1 MFFKKKKSMSD
12 TNKEN
17 VNPTT
22 ENTDNLSQN
31 IDMEEA
37 LASVLNT
44 DDSAGAPQ
52 PLSEGEDEELMK
64 LQTELG
70 EMKDKYLRLVA
81 EFDNYRRRTA
91 AESIESKKTA
101 GLEVIQSMLV
111 VLDDATRAEKQMES
125 SQDLTVI
132 KDGISLVFKKLRSTL
147 QNKGLTEME
156 LGDKVFNADLHEA
169 IAEIPA
175 PTEEMKGK
183 IIDIVE
189 PGYYLNGKL
198 IRFAKVVVGN

>member
-156 LGDKVFNADLHEA
+156 LVDKVFNADLHEA

>member
-1 MFFKKKKSMSD
+1 MSD

-64 LQTELG
+64 LHTELG

>member
-64 LQTELG
+64 LHTELG

>member
-1 MFFKKKKSMSD
+1 MSD